1 MASPCDTSSADES
14 KILVPGSDR
23 STGTSLHVRVLRVL
37 KGITLKGADGKKVQV
52 FFIMCD

>member
-14 KILVPGSDR
+14 NILVPGSDR